1 MNFNQKSF
9 PFYALRF
16 SCGKITGAKVEGFSC
31 DEDGATV
38 VTIRILPPDVAAKI
52 AAGEVVERP
61 ASVVKEL
68 VENAIDAGART
79 IRVEIQ
85 GGGKRLIQVLDD
97 GSGIPAEEIPLAFAR
112 HATSKLVS
120 VDDLSRVMTLGFR
133 GEALASVA
141 AVSQLTLLSRPPA
154 QPAAARIRLE
164 GGQQVALSAAG
175 SPGGTIITVEN
186 LFYNVP
192 ARLKFLKADATEA
205 AHIHRIVSHYALAY
219 PHIRFAL
226 QSDQRTTFQTN
237 GRGDLFDALAAVFDL
252 ETARQMIL
260 VEHKEA
266 GGQGGRGAGED
277 FSSPLLLRSSA
288 PLLVHGYV
296 GVPALHRGTRDQIIF
311 FVNKRWI
318 QDRSLNQAVVQAYHT
333 FLPVG
338 RYPVAVLNIE
348 LDPAEVGV
356 NVHPTKA
363 EVKFQ
368 DPRAVFKAVQKAV
381 REAVVAAAPVP
392 TYGSHATPT
401 YSGSFGDHAGD
412 TAPWRTSFGPSVSQ
426 FGFEIQR
433 TFDNEGERQPLFET
447 PTPPGLPF
455 MRVVGQIRQ
464 MYIVTEG
471 PDGLYLI
478 DQHAAHERIL
488 YEKLAQQKAQAAVTR
503 QQLLEPVLVELSPG
517 QAALVEAELKALT
530 EVGFELE
537 PFGGTAYRIRAV
549 PDMLGQANP
558 AQALVDILA
567 EMADGAIPLAR
578 ETHEKIA
585 ITVCKRASIKGG
597 QILSQE
603 EMRELV
609 RQLEATSAP
618 RTCPHGRPT
627 MIHLSAAQLAK
638 EFGRI

>member
-1 MNFNQKSF
+1 M
-9 PFYALRF
+9 A
-16 SCGKITGAKVEGFSC
+16 
-31 DEDGATV
+31 
-38 VTIRILPPDVAAKI
+38 IRVLPPDVAAKI

-68 VENAIDAGART
+68 AENAIDAGAKT

-85 GGGKRLIQVLDD
+85 AGGKRLIRVMDD
-97 GSGIPAEEIPLAFAR
+97 GAGIPAEEVPLAFAR
-112 HATSKLVS
+112 HATSKLTS
-120 VDDLSRVMTLGFR
+120 LDDLSHVLTLGFR
-133 GEALASVA
+133 GEALASIA
-141 AVSQLTLLSRPPA
+141 AVSQLTMVSRPA
-154 QPAAARIRLE
+154 GQAAATRIRLE
-164 GGQQVALSAAG
+164 GGEQVALGAAG

-205 AHIHRIVSHYALAY
+205 AHIHRVIAHYALAY

-226 QSDQRTTFQTN
+226 TSDNRLVFQTN
-237 GRGDLFDALAAVFDL
+237 GNGELFDALVAVFDL
-252 ETARQMIL
+252 ETARQMIQ
-260 VEHKEA
+260 VESQEIE
-266 GGQGGRGAGED
+266 GQGSRGAGESGA
-277 FSSPLLLRSSA
+277 SSLLPRSSA
-288 PLLVHGYV
+288 PLLVSVQGYA
-296 GVPALHRGTRDQIIF
+296 GAPALHRGGRDQIIF
-311 FVNKRWI
+311 FVNRRWI

-348 LDPAEVGV
+348 LDPAEVDV

-363 EVKFQ
+363 EVKFR
-368 DPRAVFKAVQKAV
+368 DPRLIFKAVQRGV

-392 TYGSHATPT
+392 TYGSHVTPE
-401 YSGSFGDHAGD
+401 YHFAGGFGGHAGD
-412 TAPWRTSFGPSVSQ
+412 TAPWRTAFGGPQRPSFGQ
-426 FGFEIQR
+426 FGFEAQR
-433 TFDNEGERQPLFET
+433 TLPLPPASSQEAERTSLAGAPL
-447 PTPPGLPF
+447 LPQKMPL
-455 MRVVGQIRQ
+455 MRVLGQVQQ
-464 MYIVTEG
+464 MYIVAEG

-488 YEKLAQQKAQAAVTR
+488 YEQLAAQKAQAGAAR
-503 QQLLEPVLVELSPG
+503 QQLLEPVLVELLPG
-517 QAALVEAELKALT
+517 HAALLEAERPALQ

-537 PFGGTAYRIRAV
+537 PFGGAAFRIRAV
-549 PDMLGQANP
+549 PQILGQADP

-578 ETHEKIA
+578 EVHEKIA

-597 QILSQE
+597 QVLSFE

-609 RQLEATSAP
+609 RQLETTTSP

-627 MIHLSAAQLAK
+627 MIHLSAAQLAR

>member
-1 MNFNQKSF
+1 M
-9 PFYALRF
+9 
-16 SCGKITGAKVEGFSC
+16 
-31 DEDGATV
+31 
-38 VTIRILPPDVAAKI
+38 TIRVLPPDVAAKI

-68 VENAIDAGART
+68 VENAIDAGAKT

-85 GGGKRLIQVLDD
+85 SGGKRLMRVMDD
-97 GSGIPAEEIPLAFAR
+97 GSGIPAEEVPLAFAR
-112 HATSKLVS
+112 HATSKLAS

-141 AVSQLTLLSRPPA
+141 AVSQLTLASRPAA
-154 QPAAARIRLE
+154 QAAATRIRLE
-164 GGQQVALSAAG
+164 GGQQISLGAAG
-175 SPGGTIITVEN
+175 APGGTIITVEN

-219 PHIRFAL
+219 PRIRFAL
-226 QSDQRTTFQTN
+226 QSDNRTTFQTN
-237 GRGDLFDALAAVFDL
+237 GSGDLFDALAAVFDL

-260 VEHKEA
+260 VEYEEA
-266 GGQGGRGAGED
+266 GEQVSRGAREENS
-277 FSSPLLLRSSA
+277 SSPLLPRAPA
-288 PLLVHGYV
+288 PLPVSVHGYA
-296 GVPALHRGTRDQIIF
+296 GAPALHRGTRDQIIF

-318 QDRSLNQAVVQAYHT
+318 QDRSLNQAVVQAYQT

-348 LDPAEVGV
+348 VDPAEVDV

-363 EVKFQ
+363 EVKFR
-368 DPRAVFKAVQKAV
+368 DPRAIFKAVQKGVRQAV
-381 REAVVAAAPVP
+381 AAAAPVP
-392 TYGSHATPT
+392 AYGAHLTPS
-401 YSGSFGDHAGD
+401 YSFSGDYGGHAGD
-412 TAPWRTSFGPSVSQ
+412 TAPWRTSFGERSGSNFSQ
-426 FGFEIQR
+426 FGFEAQR
-433 TFDNEGERQPLFET
+433 T
-447 PTPPGLPF
+447 LPF
-455 MRVVGQIRQ
+455 SPSQEEEGSRQSLLVSPAVTAMPLMRVVGQIQQ

-488 YEKLAQQKAQAAVTR
+488 YEKLVAQKAQAAVAR
-503 QQLLEPVLVELSPG
+503 QQLLEPVVVELTPG
-517 QAALVEAELKALT
+517 HAALIEAELAALT

-549 PDMLGQANP
+549 PEMLGQADP

-597 QILSQE
+597 QVLSPE

-627 MIHLSAAQLAK
+627 MIHLSAAQLAR

>member
-1 MNFNQKSF
+1 M
-9 PFYALRF
+9 
-16 SCGKITGAKVEGFSC
+16 
-31 DEDGATV
+31 
-38 VTIRILPPDVAAKI
+38 TIRILPPDVAAKI

-68 VENAIDAGART
+68 VENAIDAGAKT

-85 GGGKRLIQVLDD
+85 NGGKRLIQVLDD

-120 VDDLSRVMTLGFR
+120 VDDLSRVTTLGFR

-141 AVSQLTLLSRPPA
+141 AVSQLTLLSRPA
-154 QPAAARIRLE
+154 SQPAATRIRLE
-164 GGQQVALSAAG
+164 GGQQITLGAAG

-226 QSDQRTTFQTN
+226 QSDQRITFQTN

-252 ETARQMIL
+252 ETARQMIA
-260 VEHKEA
+260 VEYEEE
-266 GGQGGRGAGED
+266 GEETRTRGREEIDEKLIASSLHV
-277 FSSPLLLRSSA
+277 SSPPRLS
-288 PLLVHGYV
+288 VHGYV
-296 GVPALHRGTRDQIIF
+296 GAPALHRGTRDQIIF

-348 LDPAEVGV
+348 LDPAEVDV

-381 REAVVAAAPVP
+381 REAVMAAAPVP
-392 TYGSHATPT
+392 AYGGQAVPT
-401 YSGSFGDHAGD
+401 YHYSGGFGDHAGD
-412 TAPWRTSFGPSVSQ
+412 TAPWRTSFGPWFSQ
-426 FGFEIQR
+426 FGFEMQR
-433 TFDNEGERQPLFET
+433 TFDSEGERLPLLEA
-447 PTPPGLPF
+447 PAPQSLPL
-455 MRVVGQIRQ
+455 MRVVGQIQQ
-464 MYIVTEG
+464 MYIVAEG

-488 YEKLAQQKAQAAVTR
+488 YEKLAQQKAQAVVAR
-503 QQLLEPVLVELSPG
+503 QQLLEPVVVELSPG
-517 QAALVEAELKALT
+517 QAALVEAELKALS

-537 PFGGTAYRIRAV
+537 PFGGATYRIRAV
-549 PDMLGQANP
+549 PDVLGQANP

-567 EMADGAIPLAR
+567 EMADGVIPLAR

-597 QILSQE
+597 QILSPE

-638 EFGRI
+638 EFGRL